1 MMAIHAAKSGKTS
14 EAHHH
19 ISTALW
25 LLEQYDAPA
34 GELNKLRVWAHEK
47 TSTLVGGGSTDS
59 PKKVDGGP
67 KKVDGGEAD
76 QEEQEKKVDRGEGH
90 QEEEEEDKESAWE
103 EEDKESAW
111 RPNGRHVSLEEVIAW
126 TTKRFEAVISIE
138 EKGAQAAGTIEA
150 SKFAWFCTGLGG
162 YGGLILL
169 DMPPEILPMV
179 DHGNGVANTDV
190 LCNFMSQHYHYGW
203 HYVLEVAVACCDSAM
218 IRAIFFNWKRKG
230 MDELEFQEA
239 SECHFFCGSFIYR
252 LFDASAE
259 EAAECIDVIMGL
271 SLELEVWG
279 QMFLT
284 GADPMTGGTT
294 LHHAVKAGTKKWI
307 EACVKAGVNP
317 SRIDFSGRSAA
328 DMTDDAKV
336 KKFLDITVRAKQE
349 ADRSDDEGPR
359 SLPPSVQGDSSDD
372 EGRRR

>member
-90 QEEEEEDKESAWE
+90 QEEEEEDKESAW
-103 EEDKESAW
+103 

-150 SKFAWFCTGLGG
+150 RKFAWFLGG
-162 YGGLILL
+162 YTGDRGVILL
-169 DMPPEILPMV
+169 DVPPEILPMV
-179 DHGNGVANTDV
+179 DHGIGVANTDA
-190 LCNFMSQHYHYGW
+190 LCNFMSQNYPIEWVY
-203 HYVLEVAVACCDSAM
+203 YLEVAVAFCDSAM
-218 IRAIFFNWKRKG
+218 IRAIFFNCKRKG
-230 MDELEFQEA
+230 FDEIEFQEA
-239 SECHFFCGSFIYR
+239 SEDRICSSFIYR
-252 LFDASAE
+252 LFAASAE

-271 SLELEVWG
+271 SLELVVWG

-284 GADPMTGGTT
+284 GADPETGGTT

-317 SRIDFSGRSAA
+317 SRIDFYGKSAA
-328 DMTDDAKV
+328 DMTVDAKV
-336 KKFLDITVRAKQE
+336 KKFLDITVRAKEE
-349 ADRSDDEGPR
+349 AP
-359 SLPPSVQGDSSDD
+359 SSDEED
-372 EGRRR
+372 HNEGEF